1 MKKLNIMEQLGF
13 ERATSISLDTTNLS
27 ESQLLTIEKV
37 QEFNIDS
44 VYFCTDNLN
53 NSHPAV
59 FLKEVKS
66 FDTNT
71 LKSISDTHK
80 KIWNYK
86 KVVFLYVYSE
96 TEIRIYNC
104 AEKPL
109 VISSENFD
117 YQKELKKLEIKSYN
131 LSDKE
136 KLEELNHL
144 FSSIAVDTGIIWTI
158 EEAESIRK
166 KINLQRRVDKYLV
179 ESLIRTAKQLQN
191 EGLDIDFIH
200 KIIMR
205 SLFLLYLEDRGATN
219 DAFYSEIRE
228 GAKSYF
234 DILDNI
240 EDTYALFEKLEDYFN
255 GNVFTLEK
263 GETITTEQ
271 LKLIKKCFING
282 YDNTSQTQLFN
293 DRLFNFKIIQ
303 IELLSEIYE
312 NFLSEINHKLK
323 KQTGTYYTPPS
334 LVELI
339 LNDKLP
345 INNKET
351 KYNVK
356 TLDSSC
362 GSGIFLVESF
372 KRLVKRYENKHNK
385 KLTDFK
391 ILSELLTDNIFGI
404 EINSQSIKVTAFSLY
419 LALVDELNPKTFW
432 QNKNY
437 RLPYLINDPNDK
449 TLKEQGTNLYCRDT
463 IETNKEIEEIEFDLV
478 VGNPPFGTKD
488 LLPSIRDYC
497 DKEGFAKEMVLPF
510 LHKAT
515 QFSENGDIVLIFN
528 TKVLTNTGG
537 TYQKFRKWLF
547 NDCYVE
553 KIYNFSILRN
563 APKNFGGQLF
573 GSATGPISIVFY
585 KKETPKNPT
594 KTITYYAPKTFIKS
608 NVIEGVSIDST
619 DVKYLPREECQ
630 KPDTKIWKVAMWGGM
645 NDWKLINRLSS
656 NKFQT
661 IKNFVQNKDIKSGVG
676 FQLLTQTKDKPKL
689 SKELSELPYLDA
701 DIISKYYTNTNLL
714 KNIKD
719 SVKTQKAIKFYKN
732 YYNVSK
738 IEDINSLE
746 VYRRLG
752 DIKAFKNPRVVLKK
766 GLENN
771 SICASLINED
781 CSFRD
786 GVYGFYSENQ
796 DNAILSTLM
805 SYFNTK
811 LSTYFLFMTISS
823 YGIEREQ
830 IMKNEYMS
838 IPISINEKEILEISK
853 SANIIINKLK
863 KSTLL
868 NNVLDEQK
876 IESDNKLIENII
888 YKSLDL
894 SKNDVVLINDSI
906 NNSLDLFHSKQKSS
920 SLLPVFNVIPYT
932 ETLNSELTNFLENQ
946 NLFANATV
954 YQINRFSPLM
964 MIKISFSDTKD
975 EVVES
980 NENIED
986 ELKKIDQKL
995 WKEKAT
1001 NIYFRKKLNYKID
1014 NDIYII
1020 RPNQRRFWS
1029 QSMALEDA
1037 SELILEILNDI

>member
-191 EGLDIDFIH
+191 
-200 KIIMR
+200 
-205 SLFLLYLEDRGATN
+205 
-219 DAFYSEIRE
+219 
-228 GAKSYF
+228 AKSYF

-537 TYQKFRKWLF
+537 TYQKFRKWL
-547 NDCYVE
+547 
-553 KIYNFSILRN
+553 LRN
-563 APKNFGGQLF
+563 
-573 GSATGPISIVFY
+573 T
-585 KKETPKNPT
+585 
-594 KTITYYAPKTFIKS
+594 
-608 NVIEGVSIDST
+608 
-619 DVKYLPREECQ
+619 
-630 KPDTKIWKVAMWGGM
+630 
-645 NDWKLINRLSS
+645 
-656 NKFQT
+656 
-661 IKNFVQNKDIKSGVG
+661 
-676 FQLLTQTKDKPKL
+676 
-689 SKELSELPYLDA
+689 
-701 DIISKYYTNTNLL
+701 
-714 KNIKD
+714 
-719 SVKTQKAIKFYKN
+719 
-732 YYNVSK
+732 
-738 IEDINSLE
+738 
-746 VYRRLG
+746 
-752 DIKAFKNPRVVLKK
+752 
-766 GLENN
+766 
-771 SICASLINED
+771 
-781 CSFRD
+781 
-786 GVYGFYSENQ
+786 
-796 DNAILSTLM
+796 
-805 SYFNTK
+805 
-811 LSTYFLFMTISS
+811 
-823 YGIEREQ
+823 
-830 IMKNEYMS
+830 
-838 IPISINEKEILEISK
+838 
-853 SANIIINKLK
+853 
-863 KSTLL
+863 
-868 NNVLDEQK
+868 
-876 IESDNKLIENII
+876 
-888 YKSLDL
+888 
-894 SKNDVVLINDSI
+894 
-906 NNSLDLFHSKQKSS
+906 
-920 SLLPVFNVIPYT
+920 
-932 ETLNSELTNFLENQ
+932 
-946 NLFANATV
+946 
-954 YQINRFSPLM
+954 
-964 MIKISFSDTKD
+964 
-975 EVVES
+975 
-980 NENIED
+980 
-986 ELKKIDQKL
+986 
-995 WKEKAT
+995 
-1001 NIYFRKKLNYKID
+1001 
-1014 NDIYII
+1014 
-1020 RPNQRRFWS
+1020 
-1029 QSMALEDA
+1029 
-1037 SELILEILNDI
+1037 